1 VNVPEARRQ
10 RGRFSAERGEANLL
24 EARSVSFSAGESEII
39 KGISLSIR
47 RGEFLGL
54 IGPNGA
60 GKTTLLRLMIGVLA
74 PTEGQVL
81 LEGRPLPGIRLRDRA
96 RRLSYLSQE
105 GGADFPFPVLDIL
118 LMGRYPF
125 LGRFQRES
133 EADQEKAR
141 RALAYVG
148 LSGLEDRYFNELSGG
163 ERQLV
168 LFAKVLVQEADLLL
182 LDEPTSN
189 LDIKHQDQFFSMAGE
204 LAREKKGVV
213 AAVHNLNIASQYC
226 TRLVLLD
233 RGRIAAEG
241 KPEEV
246 IRPELLDAVY
256 DIRTAVTR
264 NASTG
269 SLVVNVAPRAARA
282 EERRPRIHLIGGAGS
297 AINLTRE
304 LVRLGYPLSGGIA
317 HRYDADQRL
326 WQNLDIPTRVVG
338 AFSMLGDKDI
348 EQASRLVE
356 EAELTVLCSFPIGAG
371 NEGNLELAGKARRLI
386 ILRPEAEEQRRI
398 FFSDRA
404 RELFAGLVENAE
416 QLSYRELVEGLESG
430 DIFAQT

>member
-1 VNVPEARRQ
+1 MNVSEVRRQ
-10 RGRFSAERGEANLL
+10 PRRPSVERGEANLL

-81 LEGRPLPGIRLRDRA
+81 LEGRPLPSIGLRDRA

-133 EADQEKAR
+133 EADLEKAR

-338 AFSMLGDKDI
+338 AFSMLGGEDI

-356 EAELTVLCSFPIGAG
+356 EAELTVLCSFPVGAG

-404 RELFAGLVENAE
+404 RELFAGLVEKAE

>member
-1 VNVPEARRQ
+1 VNVPEAGRRPRRSQ
-10 RGRFSAERGEANLL
+10 GGRGAADLL
-24 EARSVSFSAGESEII
+24 ETRSVSFSAGENEII
-39 KGISLSIR
+39 KGISLSIK

-81 LEGRPLPGIRLRDRA
+81 LEGRPLCSIRLRDRA
-96 RRLSYLSQE
+96 RCLSYLSQE
-105 GGADFPFPVLDIL
+105 GSAAFPFPVLDIL

-125 LGRFQRES
+125 LGKFQRES
-133 EADQEKAR
+133 ESDLEKAR

-189 LDIKHQDQFFSMAGE
+189 LDIKHQDQFFSMADE

-226 TRLVLLD
+226 TRLVLLN
-233 RGRIAAEG
+233 RGRIAAAG

-246 IRPELLDAVY
+246 LRPELLDAVY
-256 DIRTAVTR
+256 DTRTAVTR
-264 NASTG
+264 NTSTG
-269 SLVVNVAPRAARA
+269 SLVVNVAPRAARVK
-282 EERRPRIHLIGGAGS
+282 ERRPRIHLIGGAGS

-317 HRYDADQRL
+317 HQYDADQRL
-326 WQNLDIPTRVVG
+326 WQNLAG
-338 AFSMLGDKDI
+338 AFSTLGSEDI
-348 EQASRLVE
+348 EQGSRLVE
-356 EAELTVLCSFPIGAG
+356 EADLTVLCSFPIGPG
-371 NEGNLELAGKARRLI
+371 NEGNLELARRARRLI
-386 ILRPEAEEQRRI
+386 ILRPEAEEQPRI

-404 RELFAGLVENAE
+404 RELFTELVEKAE
-416 QLSYRELVEGLESG
+416 QLSYGELVEGLESG
-430 DIFAQT
+430 DIFTQA